1 MDRLR
6 FLEDL
11 LWSVLASFSWI
22 GSSLTSLKCMTGW
35 WGWKE
40 ASIFPR
46 NSNMMPAGA
55 HSSSFNLTHDS
66 RQCSIK
72 QMEHKKQSRATIDR
86 GASDY
91 GCLVICLEAVD
102 GGDCLAAECMAL
114 WLCCCVHLLLWVLG
128 EGINVWG
135 DGEPRFRRIK
145 TFNESLIACKIAHIR
160 CWWRCERVIWSQ
172 SRSKKM
178 LDYHGHRPCLVH
190 FLSPAPPCTF

>member
-1 MDRLR
+1 
-6 FLEDL
+6 
-11 LWSVLASFSWI
+11 
-22 GSSLTSLKCMTGW
+22 
-35 WGWKE
+35 
-40 ASIFPR
+40 
-46 NSNMMPAGA
+46 MMPAGA

-128 EGINVWG
+128 EGINV
-135 DGEPRFRRIK
+135 
-145 TFNESLIACKIAHIR
+145 
-160 CWWRCERVIWSQ
+160 
-172 SRSKKM
+172 
-178 LDYHGHRPCLVH
+178 
-190 FLSPAPPCTF
+190 